1 MTVESPLLPEEDP
14 ADGTALEHERRL
26 ELEKNIRADRD
37 FIHNGSRFMIVD
49 NASKVLSPLLVLF
62 CAKLYAGGEWGFFKY
77 YESVLLLL
85 TRLAAF
91 GMDRGVVWIYGQRP
105 GDVSFIRVFSRAA
118 NFVFGFAV
126 LLALGAGAHWMGW
139 IPGWSGF
146 GHGAPGSTGFNIA
159 CFLASIPLQATTLL
173 MLQALLNKRRLL
185 PQAIVRN
192 IAIPLATFGPAA
204 LMAFTPFKS
213 HGLAVPY
220 LFGSFLGFGL
230 SLFYFLRA
238 FPMSLREWSGSAKV
252 PRDMIKFSL
261 PLASTDF
268 AMSLA
273 YRMDILLL
281 ARFVGLQAV
290 EVYSV
295 IVMVANT
302 LRSVRQSFDGIMLSV
317 FSRGGKTLTREGRQ
331 KFNHVTWIVLSAQIP
346 FFFLVLF
353 FGRELLGLISPA
365 YGSGQHTLLITLGF
379 LVVIAPFGFSTQLLM
394 GLGKTWAIPLAQAL
408 FFACTFGFNTLLIP
422 HFGMEGAATA
432 TGISHLLS
440 GLLCMGVLRW
450 RLKTWVFDRP
460 YFISVCIE
468 AAIFTI
474 PALVYLIWRPSLVVG
489 AALFLAAG
497 FAYWI
502 YFRQAWK
509 HFLKIEAGQ
518 QP

>member
-1 MTVESPLLPEEDP
+1 MNIQAPLPPEDDP
-14 ADGTALEHERRL
+14 ADGSALEHERVL
-26 ELEKNIRADRD
+26 ELEKKARADRD

-49 NASKVLSPLLVLF
+49 NASKVLSPLLVLL

-91 GMDRGVVWIYGQRP
+91 GMDRGVVWIYGQRT
-105 GDVSFIRVFSRAA
+105 GDGSFIRVFSRAA
-118 NFVFGFAV
+118 NFVLLFAV
-126 LLALGAGAHWMGW
+126 LLALGAGAHWLGW

-146 GHGAPGSTGFNIA
+146 AHGAPGSTGFNIA

-173 MLQALLNKRRLL
+173 LLQALLNKRRLL

-192 IAIPLATFGPAA
+192 IVIPIATFGPAA

-213 HGLAVPY
+213 QGLAVPY
-220 LFGSFLGFGL
+220 LFGSALGFAL

-238 FPMSLREWSGSAKV
+238 FPMSFREWSGSAKV
-252 PRDMIKFSL
+252 PRDMLRFSA
-261 PLASTDF
+261 PLATTDF

-281 ARFVGLQAV
+281 ARFVGLEAV

-295 IVMVANT
+295 IVMIANT

-317 FSRGGKTLTREGRQ
+317 FSRGGKSLTGEGRQ
-331 KFNHVTWIVLSAQIP
+331 KFNHVTWIVLSAQLP
-346 FFFLVLF
+346 FFFLALF
-353 FGRELLGLISPA
+353 FGRELLGMISPA
-365 YGSGQHTLLITLGF
+365 YASGHSTLLITLGF
-379 LVVIAPFGFSTQLLM
+379 LLVIAPFGFSTQLLM

-408 FFACTFGFNTLLIP
+408 FFASAFGFNTLLIP
-422 HFGMEGAATA
+422 PFGMEGAAVA
-432 TGISHLLS
+432 TGLSHLLS

-450 RLKTWVFDRP
+450 KLKTWVFQRS
-460 YFISVCIE
+460 YFVSVCIE
-468 AAIFTI
+468 TAIFTF
-474 PALVYLIWRPSLVVG
+474 PALLYLAWRPSLVPGV
-489 AALFLAAG
+489 ALFAAG
-497 FAYWI
+497 ALAYGL
-502 YFRQAWK
+502 YFRRAWK

-518 QP
+518 HS